1 MAQFFGVAWLN
12 FLALRPVLWHHG
24 QSLADVSIGPTCYV
38 ARADKKH
45 VIVIL
50 NGEGDDELV
59 GRYNQPLMI
68 RDAGRR
74 SGKGSG
80 DADT

>member
-1 MAQFFGVAWLN
+1 V
-12 FLALRPVLWHHG
+12 
-24 QSLADVSIGPTCYV
+24 
-38 ARADKKH
+38 RADKKH

-68 RDAGRR
+68 RDAERR
-74 SGKGSG
+74 SGTGSG